1 LYKKCTNSLCDL
13 LQFFITGLN
22 EDEIIDAVFCAENYE
37 AIGHTDK
44 DRSKYVIGY
53 VYEKGIVNKRFFFYP
68 KYGIA
73 IEISSNS
80 IWCWLTQAVHGTS
93 KLDLSEDEIRYTAT
107 ITLTEKW
114 QKL

>member
-1 LYKKCTNSLCDL
+1 MFMKKEL
-13 LQFFITGLN
+13 LT
-22 EDEIIDAVFCAENYE
+22 
-37 AIGHTDK
+37 K
-44 DRSKYVIGY
+44 D
-53 VYEKGIVNKRFFFYP
+53 FFFYP

-73 IEISSNS
+73 IEMSSNS

-93 KLDLSEDEIRYTAT
+93 KLDLSEDGIRYTAT

>member
-1 LYKKCTNSLCDL
+1 MHTFYVKFYK
-13 LQFFITGLN
+13 LQKGTDKVRTCPGQSKKLWTSKMYN
-22 EDEIIDAVFCAENYE
+22 TA
-37 AIGHTDK
+37 DK
-44 DRSKYVIGY
+44 DRSKYVIVY
-53 VYEKGIVNKRFFFYP
+53 VYEEGIFNKRFFFYP

-93 KLDLSEDEIRYTAT
+93 KLDLSEDGIRYTAT

>member
-1 LYKKCTNSLCDL
+1 MYKKCTNSLCDL

-107 ITLTEKW
+107 ITLTEK
-114 QKL
+114 